1 MDAVHTVALMAVIPM
16 AGVAVFAIG
25 GALLGRRARSLRRQG
40 RLHYSARTTPGSDV
54 SSNLSM

>member
-1 MDAVHTVALMAVIPM
+1 MALMAVIPM

-40 RLHYSARTTPGSDV
+40 RLHYSARTKPGSDV